1 MASVELV
8 LVRRNYSLGYF
19 LYFKPMKS
27 TLILVLFCLGLSL
40 GVAQTKY
47 TKEIE
52 EQIKRV
58 ENSLSGRVKIN
69 GKTYNL
75 QERMA
80 HFKVKGLSIAVVQ
93 NYKIVWAKG
102 YGWADEKEKRLVST
116 QTLFEPGSIS
126 KSLNAVAVLKLVQD
140 KKLDLY
146 TDINT
151 YLKSWKFPYDSV
163 SNNKKI
169 TLANLLSHSAGLG
182 VHGFPGYD
190 RKEAIPTLMEVLDG
204 KKPSNTPAVRSE
216 FEPGLKF
223 KYSGGGTTISQLI
236 ITDVTN
242 QPYDKFLYDNV
253 LKLMGMVNSTYA
265 QPLPK
270 DKWKLA
276 AAGYYA
282 DGREVPNK
290 FHVYPE
296 QGAAGLWMT
305 PSDLCNYIIETQWAY
320 QGKSSKVLNQEMTKL
335 RLTPYLDESSALG
348 VFIEDRGGVKYFQHG
363 AGNEGFRGQYYGSL
377 EGGNGVAVFVNS
389 DNGTILFELINSVA
403 EVYKWKNFY
412 FPEVKNV
419 ITVPEAVLKNYEGIY
434 LFEDKYAI
442 VLPKED
448 GHYYLT
454 DGVYSKMYFTSEKEF
469 FNEEFLAEKTFL
481 TDASGH
487 VTGFSRKVKGKEYTQ
502 AVRVENADTLS
513 LPGYQLNTMGWYLLE
528 NKQYDKAISFL
539 NRGIKLMPDDPIATG
554 NLGHCYLFKGDFN
567 KAIKL
572 YQDFLFRA
580 VGPYENVK
588 DMIAQDFVFFKNNG
602 FDTGLMDRAFAELK
616 LVIPEAYKQ
625 K

>member
-1 MASVELV
+1 MKK
-8 LVRRNYSLGYF
+8 SLIF
-19 LYFKPMKS
+19 AF
-27 TLILVLFCLGLSL
+27 VSL
-40 GVAQTKY
+40 TFVSIFAQTKY
-47 TKEIE
+47 AKEVE
-52 EQIKRV
+52 EQIKQV
-58 ENSLSGRVKIN
+58 ENNLSGRVKIN
-69 GKTYNL
+69 GKAYNL

-80 HFKVKGLSIAVVQ
+80 HFKVKGLSIAVIQ

-102 YGWADEKEKRLVST
+102 YGWADEKEKRPVTS

-140 KKLDLY
+140 RKLDLY

-151 YLKSWKFPYDSV
+151 YLRSWKFPYDSL
-163 SNNKKI
+163 SKGKMI

-190 RKEAIPTLMEVLDG
+190 RKDAIPKVTEVLDG
-204 KKPSNTPAVRSE
+204 KKPANTPAVRSE

-242 QPYDKFLYDNV
+242 QPYDKFLYESV
-253 LKLMGMVNSTYA
+253 LKPIGMLNSTYA
-265 QPLPK
+265 QPLQK
-270 DKWKLA
+270 EKLKFA
-276 AAGYYA
+276 ATGYYM

-305 PSDLCNYIIETQWAY
+305 PSDLCNYIIETQLAY

-348 VFIEDRGGVKYFQHG
+348 VFIEDRGGAKYFQHG

-389 DNGTILFELINSVA
+389 DNGTILFEVINSVA

-412 FPEVKNV
+412 FPESKNE
-419 ITVPEAVLKNYEGIY
+419 ITVPEGVLKTYEGVYI
-434 LFEDKYAI
+434 FEDKYAI
-442 VLPKED
+442 VLPKPD
-448 GHYYLT
+448 GYYFLT
-454 DGVYSKMYFTSEKEF
+454 DGVYSKMHFTSEREF
-469 FNEEFLAEKTFL
+469 FNEEFLSEKTFL
-481 TDASGH
+481 SDSTGSI
-487 VTGFSRKVKGKEYTQ
+487 TGFTRKVRGKEHPRATKI
-502 AVRVENADTLS
+502 ENADTLS

-528 NKQYDKAISFL
+528 NKQFDKAISFL
-539 NRGIKLMPDDPIATG
+539 NRGIKLMPEDPIATG
-554 NLGHCYLFKGDFN
+554 NLGHCYLFKGDF
-567 KAIKL
+567 KRAIQL

-580 VGPYENVK
+580 VGPYENMK
-588 DMIAQDFVFFKNNG
+588 DMISQDFVFFKNNG

-616 LVIPEAYKQ
+616 LEIPEAYTQ

>member
-1 MASVELV
+1 
-8 LVRRNYSLGYF
+8 
-19 LYFKPMKS
+19 MKR
-27 TLILVLFCLGLSL
+27 TILIAWLCMVSGSAL
-40 GVAQTKY
+40 AQTKY
-47 TKEIE
+47 TKDIE
-52 EQIKRV
+52 DQIKLV
-58 ENSLSGRVKIN
+58 ENGLSGRVKIN

-80 HFKVKGLSIAVVQ
+80 HFKVKGLSIAVIK

-102 YGWADEKEKRLVST
+102 YGWADEKEKRPVNT

-126 KSLNAVAVLKLVQD
+126 KSLNAVAVLKLVHD

-146 TDINT
+146 ADINT
-151 YLKSWKFPYDSV
+151 YLTSWKFPYDSV
-163 SNNKKI
+163 SKNKKI

-190 RKEAIPTLMEVLDG
+190 RKEKIPTLVEILDG
-204 KKPSNTPAVRSE
+204 KKPANTPAVRSE

-223 KYSGGGTTISQLI
+223 KYSGGGTSISQLI

-242 QPYDKFLYDNV
+242 QPYDQFLYETV
-253 LKLMGMVNSTYA
+253 LKPIGMVNSTYS

-270 DKWKLA
+270 DKLKFA
-276 AAGYYA
+276 ATGYDK

-389 DNGTILFELINSVA
+389 DNGAILFEVINSVA

-412 FPEVKNV
+412 FPEAKNV
-419 ITVPEAVLKNYEGIY
+419 VTVPDAVLQTYEGIY

-448 GHYYLT
+448 GYYYLT
-454 DGVYSKMYFTSEKEF
+454 DGVYSKMHFTSETDF
-469 FNEEFLAEKTFL
+469 FNEEFLAEKTFMK
-481 TDASGH
+481 DSSGK
-487 VTGFSRKVKGKEYTQ
+487 VIGFSRQVRGKTFPQ
-502 AVRVENADTLS
+502 AIKVENADTLS
-513 LPGYQLNTMGWYLLE
+513 LPAYQLNTMGWYLLE

-539 NRGIKLMPDDPIATG
+539 NRGIKLMPEDPIATG
-554 NLGHCYLFKGDFN
+554 NLGHCYLFKGDF
-567 KAIKL
+567 KRAIRL

-580 VGPYENVK
+580 VGPYENMK
-588 DMIAQDFVFFKNNG
+588 DMISQDFVFFKNNG
-602 FDTGLMDRAFAELK
+602 FDAGLMNKAFAELK
-616 LVIPEAYKQ
+616 LEIPEAYKQ

>member
-1 MASVELV
+1 M
-8 LVRRNYSLGYF
+8 YF
-19 LYFKPMKS
+19 ITMKR
-27 TLILVLFCLGLSL
+27 TILIAWLCMVSGSAL
-40 GVAQTKY
+40 AQTKY
-47 TKEIE
+47 TKDIE
-52 EQIKRV
+52 DQIKLV
-58 ENSLSGRVKIN
+58 ENGLSGRVKIN

-80 HFKVKGLSIAVVQ
+80 HFKVKGLSIAVIK

-102 YGWADEKEKRLVST
+102 YGWADEKEKRPVNT

-126 KSLNAVAVLKLVQD
+126 KSLNAVAVLKLVHD

-146 TDINT
+146 ADINT
-151 YLKSWKFPYDSV
+151 YLTSWKFPYDSV
-163 SNNKKI
+163 SKNKKI

-190 RKEAIPTLMEVLDG
+190 RKEKIPTLVEILDG
-204 KKPSNTPAVRSE
+204 KKPANTPAVRSE

-223 KYSGGGTTISQLI
+223 KYSGGGTSISQLI

-242 QPYDKFLYDNV
+242 QPYDQFLYETV
-253 LKLMGMVNSTYA
+253 LKPIGMVNSTYS

-270 DKWKLA
+270 DKLKFA
-276 AAGYYA
+276 ATGYDK

-389 DNGTILFELINSVA
+389 DNGAILFEVINSVA

-412 FPEVKNV
+412 FPEAKNV
-419 ITVPEAVLKNYEGIY
+419 VTVPDAVLQTYEGIY

-448 GHYYLT
+448 GYYYLT
-454 DGVYSKMYFTSEKEF
+454 DGVYSKMHFTSETDF
-469 FNEEFLAEKTFL
+469 FNEEFLAEKTFMK
-481 TDASGH
+481 DSSGK
-487 VTGFSRKVKGKEYTQ
+487 VIGFSRQVRGKTFPQ
-502 AVRVENADTLS
+502 AIKVENADTLS
-513 LPGYQLNTMGWYLLE
+513 LPAYQLNTMGWYLLE

-539 NRGIKLMPDDPIATG
+539 NRGIKLMPEDPIATG
-554 NLGHCYLFKGDFN
+554 NLGHCYLFKGDF
-567 KAIKL
+567 KRAIRL

-580 VGPYENVK
+580 VGPYENMK
-588 DMIAQDFVFFKNNG
+588 DMISQDFVFFKNNG
-602 FDTGLMDRAFAELK
+602 FDAGLMNKAFAELK
-616 LVIPEAYKQ
+616 LEIPEAYKQ

>member
-1 MASVELV
+1 
-8 LVRRNYSLGYF
+8 
-19 LYFKPMKS
+19 MKR
-27 TLILVLFCLGLSL
+27 LQILVLLAITWVQLT
-40 GVAQTKY
+40 AQTKY
-47 TKEIE
+47 SKEIE
-52 EQIKRV
+52 DQIKLV
-58 ENSLSGRVKIN
+58 ENGLSGRVKIN

-80 HFKVKGLSIAVVQ
+80 HFKVKGLSIAVIH

-102 YGWADEKEKRLVST
+102 YGWADEKEKRPVNT

-146 TDINT
+146 ADINT

-163 SNNKKI
+163 SKNKKI
-169 TLANLLSHSAGLG
+169 TLANLLSHSAGLS

-190 RKEAIPTLMEVLDG
+190 RKDKIPTLVEILDG
-204 KKPSNTPAVRSE
+204 KKPANTPAVRSE

-236 ITDVTN
+236 VSDVTN
-242 QPYDKFLYDNV
+242 QPYDQFLYETV
-253 LKLMGMVNSTYA
+253 LKPIGMVNSTYT

-270 DKWKLA
+270 DKLKFA
-276 AAGYYA
+276 ATGYYT

-348 VFIEDRGGVKYFQHG
+348 VFIEDRAGVKYFQHG

-389 DNGTILFELINSVA
+389 DNGAILFEVINSVA

-412 FPEVKNV
+412 FPEAKNV
-419 ITVPEAVLKNYEGIY
+419 VTVPEAVLKTYEGIY

-448 GHYYLT
+448 GYYYLT
-454 DGVYSKMYFTSEKEF
+454 DGVYSKMHFTSETEF
-469 FNEEFLAEKTFL
+469 FNEEFLAEKKFLRDTSGKVNGFTRQVRGKTFP
-481 TDASGH
+481 
-487 VTGFSRKVKGKEYTQ
+487 Q
-502 AVRVENADTLS
+502 AIKVENADTLS
-513 LPGYQLNTMGWYLLE
+513 LPAYQLNTIGWYLLE
-528 NKQYDKAISFL
+528 NKQYDNAISFL
-539 NRGIKLMPDDPIATG
+539 NSGIKRMPEDPIATG

-567 KAIKL
+567 KAIEL
-572 YQDFLFRA
+572 YRDFLFRA

-588 DMIAQDFVFFKNNG
+588 DMISQDFVFFKNNG
-602 FDTGLMDRAFAELK
+602 FDTGLMDKAFAELK
-616 LVIPEAYKQ
+616 LEIPEAYKQ